1 MRKITYLLLI
11 LCCTLGAKAQTTV
24 AKMKALVDAASVNT
38 ATIPEDWEVADPEG
52 GVYSFNGSSTYIGGI
67 TNEAAAAAFEGD
79 KIVTVAM
86 WIYNT
91 SSSYPKCMFGYG
103 DQNSGVKIQV
113 AGANKISATT
123 KGISDLAV
131 ITDNRLS
138 ANNWTMVAVSFPAK
152 NSSESQGRVYFT
164 TNNAYYTRNDYKLSG
179 MTLPADDGKKF
190 AIGSGNQGNWR
201 EGFSGMIANVTIITS
216 SGLLDNATIASIV
229 GEAPYQG
236 KAGLIT
242 KLTEKITQIQA
253 NLGDAVGYYDT
264 STATAA
270 INTAQTVIDNAN
282 STRDDIQDQ
291 IDALNALSIIMPQA
305 DKTYQ
310 IVSAYPNFES
320 KQGVKK
326 GMYAGSDGKVKW
338 KTVSI
343 TDKTFFWTFTEN
355 GTNYSISNLST
366 NQYMGAWS
374 ENRQLLEDTAMPITL
389 EPIGSGQFRLKNG
402 SNLPMHTQEHKS
414 GAGNDDYI
422 VGWNGDVNSC
432 SAWYIVEAEVKTEA
446 IVTYEY
452 TENGQVIWSQ
462 QVSGAIGQEN
472 PAPTF
477 YNNFV
482 TFDYP
487 TQTLTGDVTLQLTN
501 PTFNM
506 PFAYGATIDEAPAV
520 ALDTHGNEANYPIY
534 SSEGN
539 IRVEFTER
547 VNADEYRGG
556 AVKSMDYAWKIVGN
570 PFNGFKVYNVETG
583 KYMVQPNDGDVE
595 ILLGDEGTV
604 FQVYNPNL
612 AGNPIPNEDFDAS
625 IGFCLKQV
633 DRNNYINHRTTKL
646 QGWTS
651 PDGGSTFRAYTINAT
666 DVSYDLTF
674 KAQYATV
681 CLPFYSEVP
690 AGLTLYSNTQVDDNN
705 VLTLVPA
712 GTLLKANTP
721 YIVEA
726 DATGTYTFTNT
737 SANTATESVTA
748 GNLTGVLKAEGETVE
763 NGKYIL
769 ALNKQTN
776 QQAFYLTDGTVVC
789 PKNKCYFT
797 APESLASVSA
807 FFLGHNGETT
817 GIENVFNGKNG
828 ETVIYNTAG
837 QRINKLQKGINIV
850 NGHKVLVK

>member
-67 TNEAAAAAFEGD
+67 TNEAAAAAFEGNQY
-79 KIVTVAM
+79 VTVAM
-86 WIYNT
+86 WVYNT

-103 DQNSGVKIQV
+103 DQNSGVKIQLS
-113 AGANKISATT
+113 GSNGISATT
-123 KGISDLAV
+123 KGVIDFDAV
-131 ITDNRLS
+131 TDNHLS
-138 ANNWTMVAVSFPAK
+138 ANNWTMVAVTFPAK
-152 NSSESQGRVYFT
+152 NSSQAKGRVYFT
-164 TNNAYYTRNDYKLSG
+164 TDNVYYTKDQYKLSG
-179 MTLPADDGKKF
+179 MNLPSADGKKF
-190 AIGSGNQGNWR
+190 AIGSGNQNAWR

-264 STATAA
+264 ATATAA
-270 INTAQTVIDNAN
+270 INTAQAAIDNPN
-282 STRDDIQDQ
+282 STKEEIQDQ

-310 IVSAYPNFES
+310 IVSAFPNFES

-338 KTVSI
+338 KTVST

-389 EPIGSGQFRLKNG
+389 EPIGSGQFRLRNG
-402 SNLPMHTQEHKS
+402 SNKPMHTQGHS
-414 GAGNDDYI
+414 NGAGNDDYI

-477 YNNFV
+477 HNNFV

-487 TQTLTGDVTLQLTN
+487 TQTLTGDVTLQLT

-520 ALDTHGNEANYPIY
+520 ALDVHGNEAKYPLY
-534 SSEGN
+534 LSGES
-539 IRVEFTER
+539 IRVEFTAKTD
-547 VNADEYRGG
+547 ADDYTGG
-556 AVKSMDYAWKIVGN
+556 AVKSNDYVWKIVGH
-570 PFNGFKVYNVETG
+570 PLRGFKIYNVVAN
-583 KYMVQPNDGDVE
+583 KYMVQANDADEEVT
-595 ILLGDEGTV
+595 LGSEGSL
-604 FQVYNPNL
+604 FQVYNSSVVDL
-612 AGNPIPNEDFDAS
+612 DKA
-625 IGFCLKQV
+625 FCLKQV
-633 DRNNYINHRTTKL
+633 NFRNYINHRTTKI
-646 QGWTS
+646 QGWTD
-651 PDGGSTFRAYTINAT
+651 PDGGSSFRAYTINLGNN
-666 DVSYDLTF
+666 SYDLTL
-674 KAQYATV
+674 KAQYATI
-681 CLPFYSEVP
+681 CLPFYSAVP
-690 AGLTLYSNTQVDDNN
+690 EGLTLYSNTQVDENN

-712 GTLLKANTP
+712 GSLLKAGTP
-721 YIVEA
+721 YIVEC
-726 DATGTYTFTNT
+726 TTNGTYTFSNT
-737 SANTATESVTA
+737 SAITSTESVTV
-748 GNLTGVLKAEGETVE
+748 GNLTGVLAESGETVE

-797 APESLASVSA
+797 APESLASVST

-817 GIENVFNGKNG
+817 GIEDVFNGKNG

>member
-1 MRKITYLLLI
+1 MRKITYLLSL
-11 LCCTLGAKAQTTV
+11 LCTFIFSA
-24 AKMKALVDAASVNT
+24 T
-38 ATIPEDWEVADPEG
+38 ATAQ
-52 GVYSFNGSSTYIGGI
+52 S
-67 TNEAAAAAFEGD
+67 
-79 KIVTVAM
+79 
-86 WIYNT
+86 
-91 SSSYPKCMFGYG
+91 
-103 DQNSGVKIQV
+103 
-113 AGANKISATT
+113 
-123 KGISDLAV
+123 
-131 ITDNRLS
+131 
-138 ANNWTMVAVSFPAK
+138 
-152 NSSESQGRVYFT
+152 
-164 TNNAYYTRNDYKLSG
+164 
-179 MTLPADDGKKF
+179 
-190 AIGSGNQGNWR
+190 
-201 EGFSGMIANVTIITS
+201 
-216 SGLLDNATIASIV
+216 DNATIASVTRTSDIV
-229 GEAPYQG
+229 EG
-236 KAGLIT
+236 KLYVMEQVRGGTSYLYENDQHELFRKASGQTASTLVMKKFNDNKTALVRFIKDAGA
-242 KLTEKITQIQA
+242 E
-253 NLGDAVGYYDT
+253 
-264 STATAA
+264 
-270 INTAQTVIDNAN
+270 
-282 STRDDIQDQ
+282 
-291 IDALNALSIIMPQA
+291 
-305 DKTYQ
+305 TYQ
-310 IVSAYPNFES
+310 IQLATDYYF
-320 KQGVKK
+320 KQVQHNT
-326 GMYAGSDGKVKW
+326 YLTTTADASEAGHYYINKAD
-338 KTVSI
+338 
-343 TDKTFFWTFTEN
+343 
-355 GTNYSISNLST
+355 
-366 NQYMGAWS
+366 
-374 ENRQLLEDTAMPITL
+374 
-389 EPIGSGQFRLKNG
+389 
-402 SNLPMHTQEHKS
+402 KS
-414 GAGNDDYI
+414 GATCFQFGTTSTGGVLLDNNAAGNT
-422 VGWNGDVNSC
+422 VSGWNNTFKTSVDDSDNN
-432 SAWYIVEAEVKTEA
+432 AWNLYE
-446 IVTYEY
+446 VTYAERVTVTY
-452 TENGQVIWSQ
+452 QYKENDEVVWSQ
-462 QVSGAIGQEN
+462 EVPGLFNQEN

-487 TQTLTGDVTLQLTN
+487 TQTLTGDITIQLTN
-501 PTFNM
+501 PTYNF
-506 PFAYGATIDEAPAV
+506 PFAYGATVESAPLV

-539 IRVEFTER
+539 IRVEFTAK

-583 KYMVQPNDGDVE
+583 KYMVQPNDDDVE

-612 AGNPIPNEDFDAS
+612 AGNPIDNEDFDAS

-737 SANTATESVTA
+737 SANTATESVTV
-748 GNLTGVLKAEGETVE
+748 GNLTGVLAESGETVE

-807 FFLGHNGETT
+807 FFLGHNGEST
-817 GIENVFNGKNG
+817 GIEDVFNGKNG

>member
-113 AGANKISATT
+113 AGANGISATT
-123 KGISDLAV
+123 KGVSDLSAV
-131 ITDNRLS
+131 TDARLS

-152 NSSESQGRVYFT
+152 NSSQAKGRVYLT
-164 TNNAYYTRNDYKLSG
+164 TDNVYYTKNDYKLSG

-190 AIGSGNQGNWR
+190 AIGSGNQGAWR

-216 SGLLDNATIASIV
+216 DDLLQNSVIASIV

-253 NLGDAVGYYDT
+253 NLGETVGYYDT
-264 STATAA
+264 ATATAA
-270 INTAQTVIDNAN
+270 INTAQAAINDPN
-282 STRDDIQDQ
+282 STREEIQDQ

-310 IVSAYPNFES
+310 IVSAFPNFES

-338 KTVSI
+338 KTVST

-374 ENRQLLEDTAMPITL
+374 GNRQLLEDTAMPITL

-402 SNLPMHTQEHKS
+402 NNTPMHTQGHS
-414 GAGNDDYI
+414 NGAGNDDYI

-477 YNNFV
+477 HNNFV

-487 TQTLTGDVTLQLTN
+487 TQTLTGDVTLQLT

-520 ALDTHGNEANYPIY
+520 ALDVHGNEAKYPLY
-534 SSEGN
+534 LSGES
-539 IRVEFTER
+539 IRVEFTA
-547 VNADEYRGG
+547 NTDADDYTGG
-556 AVKSMDYAWKIVGN
+556 AVKSNDYVWKIVGH
-570 PFNGFKVYNVETG
+570 PLRGFKIYNVVAN
-583 KYMVQPNDGDVE
+583 KYMVQANDADEEVT
-595 ILLGDEGTV
+595 LGSEGSL
-604 FQVYNPNL
+604 FQVYNSSVVDL
-612 AGNPIPNEDFDAS
+612 DKA
-625 IGFCLKQV
+625 FCLKQV
-633 DRNNYINHRTTKL
+633 NFRNYINHRTTKI
-646 QGWTS
+646 QGWTD
-651 PDGGSTFRAYTINAT
+651 PDGGSSFRAYTINLGNN
-666 DVSYDLTF
+666 SYDLTL
-674 KAQYATV
+674 KAQYATI
-681 CLPFYSEVP
+681 CLPFYSAVP
-690 AGLTLYSNTQVDDNN
+690 EGLTLYSNTQVDENN

-712 GTLLKANTP
+712 GSLLKAGTP
-721 YIVEA
+721 YIVEC
-726 DATGTYTFTNT
+726 TTNGTYTFSNT
-737 SANTATESVTA
+737 SAITSTESVTV
-748 GNLTGVLKAEGETVE
+748 GNLTGVLAESGETVE

-807 FFLGHNGETT
+807 FFLGHNGEST
-817 GIENVFNGKNG
+817 GIEDVFNGKNG

>member
-152 NSSESQGRVYFT
+152 NSSQAQGRVYFT
-164 TNNAYYTRNDYKLSG
+164 TDNAYYTRNDYKLSG

-216 SGLLDNATIASIV
+216 SELLDNATIASIV

-242 KLTEKITQIQA
+242 KLTEKIASIQA

-264 STATAA
+264 ATATAA
-270 INTAQTVIDNAN
+270 INTAQAAINDPN
-282 STRDDIQDQ
+282 STREEIQAQ

-310 IVSAYPNFES
+310 IVSAFPNFES
-320 KQGVKK
+320 NQGVKK

-338 KTVSI
+338 KTVST

-402 SNLPMHTQEHKS
+402 NNTPMHTQGHS
-414 GAGNDDYI
+414 NGAGNDDYI

-477 YNNFV
+477 HNNFV

-487 TQTLTGDVTLQLTN
+487 TQTLTGDVTLQLT

-520 ALDTHGNEANYPIY
+520 ALDVHGNEAKYPLY
-534 SSEGN
+534 LSGES
-539 IRVEFTER
+539 IRVEFTAKTD
-547 VNADEYRGG
+547 ADDYTGG
-556 AVKSMDYAWKIVGN
+556 AVKSNDYVWKIVGH
-570 PFNGFKVYNVETG
+570 PLRGFKIYNVVAN
-583 KYMVQPNDGDVE
+583 KYMVQANDADEEVT
-595 ILLGDEGTV
+595 LGSEGSL
-604 FQVYNPNL
+604 FQVYNSSVVDL
-612 AGNPIPNEDFDAS
+612 DKA
-625 IGFCLKQV
+625 FCLKQV
-633 DRNNYINHRTTKL
+633 NFRNYINHRTTKI
-646 QGWTS
+646 QGWTD
-651 PDGGSTFRAYTINAT
+651 PDGGSSFRAYTINLGNN
-666 DVSYDLTF
+666 SYDLTL
-674 KAQYATV
+674 KAQYATI
-681 CLPFYSEVP
+681 CLPFYSAVP
-690 AGLTLYSNTQVDDNN
+690 EGLTLYSNTQVDENN

-712 GTLLKANTP
+712 GSLLKAGTP
-721 YIVEA
+721 YIVEC
-726 DATGTYTFTNT
+726 TTNGTYTFSNT
-737 SANTATESVTA
+737 SAITSTESVTV
-748 GNLTGVLKAEGETVE
+748 GNLTGVLAESGETVE

-797 APESLASVSA
+797 APESLASVST

-817 GIENVFNGKNG
+817 GIEDVFNGKNG

>member
-152 NSSESQGRVYFT
+152 NSSQAQGRVYFT
-164 TNNAYYTRNDYKLSG
+164 TDNAYYTRNDYKLSG

-216 SGLLDNATIASIV
+216 SELLDNATIASIV

-242 KLTEKITQIQA
+242 KLTEKIASIQA

-264 STATAA
+264 ATATAA
-270 INTAQTVIDNAN
+270 INTAQAAIDDSN
-282 STRDDIQDQ
+282 STREEIQAQ

-310 IVSAYPNFES
+310 IVSAFPNFES

-338 KTVSI
+338 KTVST

-374 ENRQLLEDTAMPITL
+374 ENRQLLEYTAMPITL

-402 SNLPMHTQEHKS
+402 NNTPMHTQGHS
-414 GAGNDDYI
+414 NGAGNDDYI

-462 QVSGAIGQEN
+462 QVSGAIGHEN

-477 YNNFV
+477 HNNFV

-487 TQTLTGDVTLQLTN
+487 TQTLTGDVTLQLT

-520 ALDTHGNEANYPIY
+520 ALDVHGNEAKYPLY
-534 SSEGN
+534 LSGES
-539 IRVEFTER
+539 IRVEFTAKTD
-547 VNADEYRGG
+547 ADDYTGG
-556 AVKSMDYAWKIVGN
+556 AVKSNDYVWKIVGH
-570 PFNGFKVYNVETG
+570 PLRGFKIYNVVAN
-583 KYMVQPNDGDVE
+583 KYMVQANDADEEVT
-595 ILLGDEGTV
+595 LGSEGSL
-604 FQVYNPNL
+604 FQVYNSSVVDL
-612 AGNPIPNEDFDAS
+612 DKA
-625 IGFCLKQV
+625 FCLKQV
-633 DRNNYINHRTTKL
+633 NFRNYINHRTTKI
-646 QGWTS
+646 QGWTD
-651 PDGGSTFRAYTINAT
+651 PDGGSSFRAYTINLGNN
-666 DVSYDLTF
+666 SYDLTL
-674 KAQYATV
+674 KAQYATI
-681 CLPFYSEVP
+681 CLPFYSAVP
-690 AGLTLYSNTQVDDNN
+690 EGLTLYSNTQVDENN

-712 GTLLKANTP
+712 GSLLKAGTP
-721 YIVEA
+721 YIVEC
-726 DATGTYTFTNT
+726 TTNGTYTFSNT
-737 SANTATESVTA
+737 SAITSTESVTV
-748 GNLTGVLKAEGETVE
+748 GNLTGVLAESGETVE

-817 GIENVFNGKNG
+817 GIEDVFNGKNG

>member
-152 NSSESQGRVYFT
+152 NSSQAQGRVYFT
-164 TNNAYYTRNDYKLSG
+164 TDNAYYTRNDYKLSG

-236 KAGLIT
+236 KASLIT

-264 STATAA
+264 ATATAA
-270 INTAQTVIDNAN
+270 INTAQAAINNPN
-282 STRDDIQDQ
+282 STKEEIQAQ

-310 IVSAYPNFES
+310 IVSAFPNFES
-320 KQGVKK
+320 KQSVKK

-338 KTVSI
+338 KTVST

-402 SNLPMHTQEHKS
+402 NNTPMHTQGHS
-414 GAGNDDYI
+414 NGAGNDDYI

-487 TQTLTGDVTLQLTN
+487 TQTLTGDVTLQLT

-520 ALDTHGNEANYPIY
+520 ALDVHGNAAKYPLY
-534 SSEGN
+534 LSGES
-539 IRVEFTER
+539 IRVEFTA
-547 VNADEYRGG
+547 NTDADDYTGG
-556 AVKSMDYAWKIVGN
+556 AVKSNDYVWKIVGH
-570 PFNGFKVYNVETG
+570 PLRGFKIYNVVAN
-583 KYMVQPNDGDVE
+583 KYMVQANDADEE
-595 ILLGDEGTV
+595 ITLGSEGSL
-604 FQVYNPNL
+604 FQVYNSSVVDL
-612 AGNPIPNEDFDAS
+612 DKA
-625 IGFCLKQV
+625 FCLKQV
-633 DRNNYINHRTTKL
+633 NFRNYINHRTTKI
-646 QGWTS
+646 QGWTD
-651 PDGGSTFRAYTINAT
+651 PDGGSSFRAYTINLGNN
-666 DVSYDLTF
+666 SYDLTL
-674 KAQYATV
+674 KAQYATI
-681 CLPFYSEVP
+681 CLPFYSAVP
-690 AGLTLYSNTQVDDNN
+690 EGLTLYSNTQVDENN

-712 GTLLKANTP
+712 GSLLKAGTP
-721 YIVEA
+721 YIVEC
-726 DATGTYTFTNT
+726 TTNGTYTFSNT
-737 SANTATESVTA
+737 SAITSTESVTV
-748 GNLTGVLKAEGETVE
+748 GNLTGVLAESGETVE

-807 FFLGHNGETT
+807 FFLGHNGEST

>member
-11 LCCTLGAKAQTTV
+11 LCCTYMGAKAQTTV

-123 KGISDLAV
+123 KGVSDLSV
-131 ITDNRLS
+131 VTDARLS

-164 TNNAYYTRNDYKLSG
+164 TDNAYYTRNDYKLSG

-236 KAGLIT
+236 KASLIT

-253 NLGDAVGYYDT
+253 NLGETVGYYDT
-264 STATAA
+264 ATATAA
-270 INTAQTVIDNAN
+270 INTAQAAINDPN
-282 STRDDIQDQ
+282 STREEIQDQ

-310 IVSAYPNFES
+310 IVSAFPDFES

-374 ENRQLLEDTAMPITL
+374 GNRQLLEDTAMPITL
-389 EPIGSGQFRLKNG
+389 EPIGSGQFRLRNG
-402 SNLPMHTQEHKS
+402 SNKPMHTQEHKS

-422 VGWNGDVNSC
+422 VGWDGDVNTC

-487 TQTLTGDVTLQLTN
+487 TQTLTGDVTLQLT

-520 ALDTHGNEANYPIY
+520 ALDVHGNEAKYPLY
-534 SSEGN
+534 LSGES
-539 IRVEFTER
+539 IRVEFTAKTD
-547 VNADEYRGG
+547 ADDYTGG
-556 AVKSMDYAWKIVGN
+556 AVKSNDYVWKIVGH
-570 PFNGFKVYNVETG
+570 PLRGFKIYNVVAN
-583 KYMVQPNDGDVE
+583 KYMVQANDADEE
-595 ILLGDEGTV
+595 ITLGSEGSL
-604 FQVYNPNL
+604 FQVYNSSVVDL
-612 AGNPIPNEDFDAS
+612 DKA
-625 IGFCLKQV
+625 FCLKQV
-633 DRNNYINHRTTKL
+633 NFRNYINHRTTKI
-646 QGWTS
+646 QGWTD
-651 PDGGSTFRAYTINAT
+651 PDGGSSFRAYTINLGNN
-666 DVSYDLTF
+666 SYDLTL
-674 KAQYATV
+674 KAQYATI
-681 CLPFYSEVP
+681 CLPFYSAVP
-690 AGLTLYSNTQVDDNN
+690 EGLTLYSNTQVDENN

-712 GTLLKANTP
+712 GSLLKAGTP
-721 YIVEA
+721 YIVEC
-726 DATGTYTFTNT
+726 TTNGTYTFSNT
-737 SANTATESVTA
+737 SAITSTESVTV
-748 GNLTGVLKAEGETVE
+748 GNLTGVLAESGETVE